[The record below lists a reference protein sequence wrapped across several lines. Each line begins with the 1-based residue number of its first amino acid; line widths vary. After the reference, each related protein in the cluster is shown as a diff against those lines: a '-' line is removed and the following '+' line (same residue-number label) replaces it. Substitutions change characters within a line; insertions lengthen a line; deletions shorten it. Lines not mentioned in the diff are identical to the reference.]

1 VRRTPLVLAVVA
13 LAGLVLSAGCESPGG
28 PDAVRPQPLPLA
40 SPQGTRPPT
49 LGPPTLGPP
58 TPTLRPPTTTGP
70 VFSEAFAVGCNG
82 YPTAD
87 QVVGVLRRTSGL
99 LPARAS
105 VTVLAQPQCSGQWQF
120 TVVSVPDREPLQ
132 VVTKGAPAALQ
143 LVTAGTDVCSIPVR
157 TQAPQGIRSLA
168 RCPA

>member
-1 VRRTPLVLAVVA
+1 MRRTPLVLALVA

-28 PDAVRPQPLPLA
+28 PNAARPRPLPSA
-40 SPQGTRPPT
+40 TPPSTRPPT
-49 LGPPTLGPP
+49 FEPPPPTI
-58 TPTLRPPTTTGP
+58 RPPTTTGP

-99 LPARAS
+99 LPAGAS
-105 VTVLAQPQCSGQWQF
+105 VTVMAQPQCSGEWQF

-132 VVTKGAPAALQ
+132 VVTKGVPAALQ